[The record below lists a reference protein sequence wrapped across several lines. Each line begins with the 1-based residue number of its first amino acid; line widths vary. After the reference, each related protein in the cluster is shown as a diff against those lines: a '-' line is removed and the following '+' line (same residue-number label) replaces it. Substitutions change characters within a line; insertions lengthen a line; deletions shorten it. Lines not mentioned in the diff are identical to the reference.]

1 MHKRWAVAAG
11 SVLAAVAVLGSA
23 GIAFAD
29 LVITVPAPVGQA
41 TATAANVVGV
51 VGVAN
56 TASAAT
62 PTTGAAS
69 ADALKIG
76 NTTVV
81 GGQQIGVG
89 STSGKAYDSG
99 TTPLGRLQV
108 LPWNANVSQSAS
120 GQQAN
125 SSAAAVRG
133 TLLNPDFAN
142 ADILQ
147 SGTSA
152 NHTGM
157 TSSGSAYSDAAVLN
171 FGGAKGMTLKILHSQ
186 SSSNGQ
192 GITYVLSFNDKPLI
206 AVDQLGAHLCALNLP
221 SILNV
226 SCLAV
231 AGGLGNVS
239 TQVLGLQV
247 GGPNG
252 LVGHALQ
259 ATGSGGNAQVAP
271 AAANTP
277 AGPTVVQGN
286 QVARGAASSTA
297 LARTGAAIGFA
308 FSVAVALLALGG
320 VILAIRRHAMTPGA
334 HAV

>member
-23 GIAFAD
+23 GLAFAD

-41 TATAANVVGV
+41 TAAAANVVGV
-51 VGVAN
+51 LGVAK
-56 TASAAT
+56 TTSAAA
-62 PTTGAAS
+62 PTSGAAS

-81 GGQQIGVG
+81 GGNQIGVG
-89 STSGKAYDSG
+89 TNAGKAIDTG

-108 LPWNANVSQSAS
+108 LPWNANVSQTPA

-133 TLLNPDFAN
+133 TLINPNVAN

-152 NHTGM
+152 THSGM
-157 TSSGSAYSDAAVLN
+157 KSSGSAYSDAAVLN
-171 FGGAKGMTLKILHSQ
+171 LGGVNGMTLKVLHSESN
-186 SSSNGQ
+186 SSGV
-192 GITYVLSFNDKPLI
+192 GVTYLLSFNDKPVV

-221 SILNV
+221 SILDV

-239 TQVLGLQV
+239 SQVLGLQIA
-247 GGPNG
+247 GPNG
-252 LVGHALQ
+252 LVANALQ
-259 ATGSGGNAQVAP
+259 AASSGGNAAVAP
-271 AAANTP
+271 AAATGP
-277 AGPTVVQGN
+277 ANVEAARTT
-286 QVARGAASSTA
+286 RGAASSNA
-297 LARTGAAIGFA
+297 LARTGVAIGFA
-308 FSVAVALLALGG
+308 LSLAVALLALGG
-320 VILAIRRHAMTPGA
+320 VILAIRKQMMTPGA
-334 HAV
+334 HAA

>member
-23 GIAFAD
+23 GVAFAD

-51 VGVAN
+51 LGVAN

-62 PTTGAAS
+62 PTSGAAS

-81 GGQQIGVG
+81 GGSQVGVG
-89 STSGKAYDSG
+89 SNSGKAIDTG

-133 TLLNPDFAN
+133 TLINPDFAN

-152 NHTGM
+152 THTGM

-171 FGGAKGMTLKILHSQ
+171 FGGAKGMTLKVLHSE
-186 SSSNGQ
+186 SNSNGQ
-192 GITYVLSFNDKPLI
+192 GVTYVLSFNDKPII

-239 TQVLGLQV
+239 TQVLGLQL

-252 LVGHALQ
+252 LVANAVK
-259 ATGSGGNAQVAP
+259 ATGSGGNASVAP
-271 AAANTP
+271 AAANA
-277 AGPTVVQGN
+277 AGPATVEA
-286 QVARGAASSTA
+286 ARTTRAAGSNA

-308 FSVAVALLALGG
+308 FSLAVALLALGG
-320 VILAIRRHAMTPGA
+320 AILAIRRQMMTPGA

>member
-51 VGVAN
+51 LGVAN

-62 PTTGAAS
+62 PTSGAAK
-69 ADALKIG
+69 ADALKVG

-81 GGQQIGVG
+81 GGTQIGVG
-89 STSGKAYDSG
+89 TNSGKVIDTGS
-99 TTPLGRLQV
+99 TPLGRLQV
-108 LPWNANVSQSAS
+108 LPWNANVSQSSA

-125 SSAAAVRG
+125 SSAAAARG
-133 TLLNPDFAN
+133 TLLNPDVAN
-142 ADILQ
+142 LDLLQ

-152 NHTGM
+152 THSGM
-157 TSSGSAYSDAAVLN
+157 KSSGSAYSDAAVLN
-171 FGGAKGMTLKILHSQ
+171 VGGVKGMTIKLLHSE
-186 SSSNGQ
+186 SNSNGQ
-192 GITYVLSFNDKPLI
+192 GFTYLISFNDKPLV
-206 AVDQLGAHLCALNLP
+206 AVDQLGAHLCALGLP
-221 SILNV
+221 SILDV

-239 TQVLGLQV
+239 SQVLGLQIA
-247 GGPNG
+247 GPKG
-252 LVGHALQ
+252 LVANALQ
-259 ATGSGGNAQVAP
+259 ATGSGGTASVAP
-271 AAANTP
+271 AAATGP
-277 AGPTVVQGN
+277 AKVEAARDT
-286 QVARGAASSTA
+286 RGASSNA
-297 LARTGAAIGFA
+297 LARTGVAIGFA
-308 FSVAVALLALGG
+308 LSLAVALLALGS
-320 VILAIRRHAMTPGA
+320 VILAIRRHMLAPGA